1 MTFQILEPT
10 LLSLT
15 AIVVLGA
22 LAAYGGEA
30 PPAALP
36 AAPSGARIERTSWAG
51 WSDAYRLTN
60 GTIEMVVVP
69 ASGRIL
75 HYGYTGA
82 ANLLWQNASAGG
94 RAPVPGAWTNYGG
107 SKTWIWPQE
116 DWPARTGSGWP
127 PPTDLPTT
135 IIYTVEV
142 RDKGTLRLI
151 SPALP
156 GYDAVIVRDIHIED
170 SGTRVFI
177 TSRLQKTGAD
187 ATFAMAP
194 WTVTQMPADGSLFA
208 RLMAGSRLPEGYRAF
223 PGGSFKS
230 VSLEGR
236 DILAVERQRTTSA
249 KIGADADLLAWQR
262 DEILFVERSVNGKT
276 PLSAFAVGDAG
287 QLYSHPDGDPTLPAG
302 VSYIEME
309 LTAPLRTL
317 RSGESTSLETIW
329 ELVHLA
335 PDERTRS
342 AVAAL
347 LRKM

>member
-1 MTFQILEPT
+1 MTIPILEPT
-10 LLSLT
+10 TVSIT
-15 AIVVLGA
+15 ALAVLGV
-22 LAAYGGEA
+22 LCAYGSEA
-30 PPAALP
+30 PPATP
-36 AAPSGARIERTSWAG
+36 PGSGGAHIERVKWGG

-60 GTIEMVVVP
+60 GAIEVVVVP
-69 ASGRIL
+69 ESGRIL

-82 ANLLWQNASAGG
+82 TNLLWQNASAAG

-116 DWPARTGSGWP
+116 EWPTRVGSGWP

-135 IIYTVEV
+135 IVNTVEI
-142 RDKGTLRLI
+142 RDKGTLRI
-151 SPALP
+151 TSPALP

-194 WTVTQMPADGSLFA
+194 WTVTQMPADGALFA
-208 RLMAGSRLPEGYRAF
+208 RLMDGSRLPEGYRTF

-236 DILAVERQRTTSA
+236 DILVVERQRTTSA

-262 DEILFVERSVNGKT
+262 DDILFVERSANGKT
-276 PLSAFAVGDAG
+276 PPSAFAVGDAG
-287 QLYSHPDGDPTLPAG
+287 QLYSHPDGDPTLPTG

-342 AVAAL
+342 AVASR